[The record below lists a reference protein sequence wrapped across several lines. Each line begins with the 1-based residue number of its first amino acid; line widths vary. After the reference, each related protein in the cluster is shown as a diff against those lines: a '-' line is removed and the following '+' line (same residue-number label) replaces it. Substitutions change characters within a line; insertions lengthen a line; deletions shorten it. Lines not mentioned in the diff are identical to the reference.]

1 MLDFI
6 LERGKEASTWRGL
19 VALATAV
26 GISVSPELSEALVAL
41 GLAIIGVLGVFTKD
55 KPNE

>member
-19 VALATAV
+19 VALITAT
-26 GISVSPELSEALVAL
+26 GIVVSPELTEALVAV
-41 GLAIIGVLGVFTKD
+41 GLAVIGLLGVFTVD
-55 KPNE
+55 KK

>member
-26 GISVSPELSEALVAL
+26 GISVSPELSEAIVAL